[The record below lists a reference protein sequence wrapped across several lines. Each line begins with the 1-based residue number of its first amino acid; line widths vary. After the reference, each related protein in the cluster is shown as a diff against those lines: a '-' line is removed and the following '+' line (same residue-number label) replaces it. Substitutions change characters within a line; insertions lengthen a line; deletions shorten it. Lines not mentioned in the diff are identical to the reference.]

1 MIQHHVAL
9 IQCRF
14 GDFVLGS
21 CRIRSIIL
29 PPLWLLMVSGGG
41 RRDACCEPPTRIT
54 IRRRRDDGHNQA
66 PHRAAMGPAAH
77 SFDFYRAGYPAVRI
91 RYLYP
96 ARPPGTGH
104 RDCCPGRALERHLLE
119 GHGGGHV
126 ARGQCRPAGHRYP
139 DPGRHAD
146 RRVDRQR
153 HGTHADLL
161 RPRTDQ
167 PAALPGGGGPAV
179 RRRVRVPRHLL
190 GHRRHGGPGPDG
202 DRGGVRHPGLLDR
215 RRRGLGR
222 LLRRQGVPAV
232 GYHQSGASGH
242 RRESLRSHSQPG
254 PHHPARH
261 ADRPVIYLLAGFNLV
276 GDESA
281 SLARIASINNGLSEH
296 FMLSWWTVL
305 PVVLVI
311 GMAVMRLPAIPVL
324 FAGVIL
330 GGLAAMGFQGA
341 ELKHLFAYAFS
352 GYEIATGVAEIDG
365 LLNRGG
371 IQSMTWVITL
381 LLIAL
386 SFGGV
391 LESTGSM
398 RAILDAV
405 VKRIRSFGSL
415 QTSAIGSSMVTNV
428 VAGDPYLSIA
438 LTGRMFGPAYRGM
451 GYSMLNL
458 SRATEEGGTLVSPL
472 VPWNA
477 GGAVVITSL
486 GLGVYSG
493 NPIDLLYIPLAFA
506 CWLSPLIGI
515 LYGWTGWFSPLASDQ
530 EKEAWAAQGEEVM
543 EFESWGKESA
553 RFNSDIYRVN

>member
-1 MIQHHVAL
+1 MLDTTKPRIGLPWALLPILLTFIVLGIQLFVFDTFTPHVPLILGIGFAAL
-9 IQCRF
+9 VGRWNGSSWKDMQEGMLHVVSVGLPAIGILILVGMLTGVWIASGTVPTLIYFGLELISPQLFLAAAALLCAVVSISLGTSWGTVGTVGLALMGIGAGFEIPVYWTAGAVVSGAFF
-14 GDFVLGS
+14 GDKVS
-21 CRIRSIIL
+21 
-29 PPLWLLMVSGGG
+29 PLSDTTNL
-41 RRDACCEPPTRIT
+41 A
-54 IRRRRDDGHNQA
+54 
-66 PHRAAMGPAAH
+66 
-77 SFDFYRAGYPAVRI
+77 PAVTGVDLFDHI
-91 RYLYP
+91 RNLAPTTLP
-96 ARPPGTGH
+96 AMLI
-104 RDCCPGRALERHLLE
+104 AL
-119 GHGGGHV
+119 
-126 ARGQCRPAGHRYP
+126 A
-139 DPGRHAD
+139 
-146 RRVDRQR
+146 
-153 HGTHADLL
+153 
-161 RPRTDQ
+161 
-167 PAALPGGGGPAV
+167 
-179 RRRVRVPRHLL
+179 
-190 GHRRHGGPGPDG
+190 
-202 DRGGVRHPGLLDR
+202 
-215 RRRGLGR
+215 
-222 LLRRQGVPAV
+222 
-232 GYHQSGASGH
+232 
-242 RRESLRSHSQPG
+242 
-254 PHHPARH
+254 
-261 ADRPVIYLLAGFNLV
+261 IYLLAGFSLV

-281 SLARIASINNGLSEH
+281 SLARIASINSGLTEN

-311 GMAVMRLPAIPVL
+311 GLAVLRMPAIPVL
-324 FAGVIL
+324 FTGVLL
-330 GGLAAMGFQGA
+330 GGLTAWGFQGA

-352 GYEIATGVAEIDG
+352 GYEITTGVAEIDG

-405 VKRIRSFGSL
+405 VKRINSFGSL
-415 QTSAIGSSMVTNV
+415 QSSAIGSSMVTNV

-472 VPWNA
+472 IPWNA

-493 NPIDLLYIPLAFA
+493 NPADLLYIPLAFA

-530 EKEAWAAQGEEVM
+530 EKQAWKEQGEEVM
-543 EFESWGKESA
+543 EFDAWGEDSA
-553 RFNSDIYRVN
+553 RYNADVYRIN

>member
-1 MIQHHVAL
+1 MMDTTKPRIGLQWALLPILLTFIVLGIQLFVFDTFTPHVPLVLGIGFAAL
-9 IQCRF
+9 VGRLNGTSWKDMEEGMLHVVSVGLPAIGILILVGMLTGVWIASGTVPTLIYFGLELISPQLFLAAAALLCAVVSVSLGTSWGTVGTVGLALMGIGAGFDIPVYWTAGAVVSGAFF
-14 GDFVLGS
+14 GDKVS
-21 CRIRSIIL
+21 
-29 PPLWLLMVSGGG
+29 PLSDTTNL
-41 RRDACCEPPTRIT
+41 A
-54 IRRRRDDGHNQA
+54 
-66 PHRAAMGPAAH
+66 
-77 SFDFYRAGYPAVRI
+77 PAVTGVNLFDHI
-91 RYLYP
+91 RNLAPTTLP
-96 ARPPGTGH
+96 AMLI
-104 RDCCPGRALERHLLE
+104 AL
-119 GHGGGHV
+119 
-126 ARGQCRPAGHRYP
+126 
-139 DPGRHAD
+139 
-146 RRVDRQR
+146 
-153 HGTHADLL
+153 
-161 RPRTDQ
+161 
-167 PAALPGGGGPAV
+167 
-179 RRRVRVPRHLL
+179 
-190 GHRRHGGPGPDG
+190 
-202 DRGGVRHPGLLDR
+202 
-215 RRRGLGR
+215 
-222 LLRRQGVPAV
+222 
-232 GYHQSGASGH
+232 
-242 RRESLRSHSQPG
+242 
-254 PHHPARH
+254 
-261 ADRPVIYLLAGFNLV
+261 VIYLLAGFNLV

-352 GYEIATGVAEIDG
+352 GYEIATGVTEIDG

-405 VKRIRSFGSL
+405 VKRIRSFGGL

-493 NPIDLLYIPLAFA
+493 NPVDLLYIPLAFA

-515 LYGWTGWFSPLASDQ
+515 LYGWTGWFSPLASDK
-530 EKEAWAAQGEEVM
+530 EKQSWAEQGEEVM
-543 EFESWGKESA
+543 EFDSWGKQSE
-553 RFNSDIYRVN
+553 RFNADIYRVN

>member
-1 MIQHHVAL
+1 MMDKTRPSIGLQWALLPILLTFVVLGIQLFVFDTFTPHVPLILGIGFAAL
-9 IQCRF
+9 VGRWNGTSWKDMEEGMLHVVSVGLPAIGILILVGMLTGVWIASGTVPTLIYFGLELISPQLFLAAAAVLCAIVSVSLGTSWGTVGTVGLALMGIGVGFDIPAYWTAGAVVSGAFF
-14 GDFVLGS
+14 GDKVS
-21 CRIRSIIL
+21 
-29 PPLWLLMVSGGG
+29 PLSDTTNL
-41 RRDACCEPPTRIT
+41 A
-54 IRRRRDDGHNQA
+54 
-66 PHRAAMGPAAH
+66 
-77 SFDFYRAGYPAVRI
+77 PAVTGVNLFDHI
-91 RYLYP
+91 RNLIPTTLPAMLIALLVYL
-96 ARPPGTGH
+96 
-104 RDCCPGRALERHLLE
+104 
-119 GHGGGHV
+119 V
-126 ARGQCRPAGHRYP
+126 
-139 DPGRHAD
+139 
-146 RRVDRQR
+146 
-153 HGTHADLL
+153 
-161 RPRTDQ
+161 
-167 PAALPGGGGPAV
+167 
-179 RRRVRVPRHLL
+179 
-190 GHRRHGGPGPDG
+190 
-202 DRGGVRHPGLLDR
+202 
-215 RRRGLGR
+215 
-222 LLRRQGVPAV
+222 
-232 GYHQSGASGH
+232 
-242 RRESLRSHSQPG
+242 
-254 PHHPARH
+254 
-261 ADRPVIYLLAGFNLV
+261 AGFSLV

-281 SLARIASINNGLSEH
+281 SLARIASINNGLTQH

-311 GMAVMRLPAIPVL
+311 GMAVMRMPAIPVL
-324 FAGVIL
+324 FAGVVL
-330 GGLAAMGFQGA
+330 GGLVAWGLQGA
-341 ELKHLFAYAFS
+341 ELKYLFAYAFS
-352 GYEIATGVAEIDG
+352 GYEIATGVAEVDG

-405 VKRIRSFGSL
+405 VKRINGFGSL

-493 NPIDLLYIPLAFA
+493 NPVDLLYIPLAFA

-515 LYGWTGWFSPLASDQ
+515 LYGWTGWFSPLASDE
-530 EKEAWAAQGEEVM
+530 EKAAWAAQEEEVM
-543 EFESWGKESA
+543 EFDTWAEGA
-553 RFNSDIYRVN
+553 VQFNSDVYRVN

>member
-1 MIQHHVAL
+1 MMDTTKPRIGLPWALLPILLTFIVLGIQLFVFDTFTPHVPLILGIGFAAL
-9 IQCRF
+9 IGRLNGSSWKDMEEGMLHVVSVGLPAIGILILVGMLTGVWIASGTVPTLIYFGLELISPQLFLAAAALLCAVVSVSLGTSWGTVGTVGLALMGIGAGFDIPVYWTAGAVVSGAFF
-14 GDFVLGS
+14 GDKVS
-21 CRIRSIIL
+21 
-29 PPLWLLMVSGGG
+29 PLSDTTNL
-41 RRDACCEPPTRIT
+41 A
-54 IRRRRDDGHNQA
+54 
-66 PHRAAMGPAAH
+66 
-77 SFDFYRAGYPAVRI
+77 PAVTGVNLFDHI
-91 RYLYP
+91 RNLAPTTLP
-96 ARPPGTGH
+96 AMLI
-104 RDCCPGRALERHLLE
+104 AL
-119 GHGGGHV
+119 
-126 ARGQCRPAGHRYP
+126 A
-139 DPGRHAD
+139 
-146 RRVDRQR
+146 
-153 HGTHADLL
+153 
-161 RPRTDQ
+161 
-167 PAALPGGGGPAV
+167 
-179 RRRVRVPRHLL
+179 
-190 GHRRHGGPGPDG
+190 
-202 DRGGVRHPGLLDR
+202 
-215 RRRGLGR
+215 
-222 LLRRQGVPAV
+222 
-232 GYHQSGASGH
+232 
-242 RRESLRSHSQPG
+242 
-254 PHHPARH
+254 
-261 ADRPVIYLLAGFNLV
+261 IYLLAGFSLV

-281 SLARIASINNGLSEH
+281 SLARIASINEGLSAH

-330 GGLAAMGFQGA
+330 GGLTAMGLQGA
-341 ELKHLFAYAFS
+341 EVKSLFAFAFS
-352 GYEIATGVAEIDG
+352 GYEIATGVTEIDG

-405 VKRIRSFGSL
+405 VRRIRSFGGL
-415 QTSAIGSSMVTNV
+415 QTSAIGSSIVTNV

-458 SRATEEGGTLVSPL
+458 SRATEEGGTLISPL

-493 NPIDLLYIPLAFA
+493 NPVDLLYIPLAFA

-530 EKEAWAAQGEEVM
+530 EKGAWAEQGEEVM
-543 EFESWGKESA
+543 AFESLGKESE
-553 RFNSDIYRVN
+553 RFNAEIYRVN